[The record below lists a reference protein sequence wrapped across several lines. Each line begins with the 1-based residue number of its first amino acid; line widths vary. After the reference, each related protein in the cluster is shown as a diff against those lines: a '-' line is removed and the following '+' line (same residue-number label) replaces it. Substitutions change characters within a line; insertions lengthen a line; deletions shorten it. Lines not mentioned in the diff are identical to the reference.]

1 MPDVTR
7 KIISGNSQRGGGITG
22 MAGAK
27 ALTAAQKIGSE
38 FRVTVPIQTDQPV
51 TVTEARMD
59 ARLDDVRYYSG
70 DTAN

>member
-1 MPDVTR
+1 MPDVTK
-7 KIISGNSQRGGGITG
+7 KIITGNAQRGGGITG

-27 ALTAAQKIGSE
+27 ALTAAEKIGTNFE
-38 FRVTVPIQTDQPV
+38 VTVPIQTDQPV

-70 DTAN
+70 DTSS